1 MGINESPIRGRF
13 KDAPW
18 LKFLAGRNILI
29 VGAGGIGSWTAL
41 CLARIG
47 CHITIYDGDSVEV
60 HNLGG
65 QLFSIA
71 DIDATKVRALS
82 NVCENLCG
90 ADTSI
95 EGNADMYTEDSTT
108 CSIVIAAVDNMKGR
122 KLIFD
127 KWLHAYGNDS
137 NALLIDGRLLAEDYQ
152 VYAVTPDLAAA
163 YQKTLFLDSEVPTEM
178 CTLKSTTHC
187 SLGIASDII
196 GVLTN
201 WAANRW
207 AHSMGQP
214 QVRDVPFRIAKSIPN
229 FFYDITFNNDSS
241 IKEEG
246 TNKQGDVPVQVTEPQ
261 ELLAQEY

>member
-1 MGINESPIRGRF
+1 MVTSNIRDRF

-18 LKFLAGRNILI
+18 LEFLKDKHILL

-47 CHITIYDGDSVEV
+47 CKISIFDMDTIET

-65 QLFSIA
+65 QLFPFNSIGSYKVA
-71 DIDATKVRALS
+71 ELTKTCT
-82 NVCENLCG
+82 NFCG
-90 ADTSI
+90 LDTSI
-95 EGNADMYTEDSTT
+95 YQYSEMYVETSPTN
-108 CSIVIAAVDNMKGR
+108 SIVIAAVDNMKGR

-127 KWLHAYGNDS
+127 KWLNIYGNDS
-137 NALLIDGRLLAEDYQ
+137 NAILIDGRLLAEDYQ
-152 VYAVTPDLAAA
+152 VYAVTPNLAGA
-163 YQKTLFLDSEVPTEM
+163 YEKTLFLDSEVPTEM

-207 AHSMGQP
+207 AHSTGQP

-241 IKEEG
+241 IKEERV
-246 TNKQGDVPVQVTEPQ
+246 NKQGDV
-261 ELLAQEY
+261 LAQIGESLVSI